1 MPGHVMKAPGRE
13 NIREQ
18 LFKSPLPYL
27 SQVFGQTGINKQC
40 RLRSDTT
47 ERGVGSE
54 PTLLV
59 IHPSVFL
66 DTCSTL
72 DLFQF

>member
-1 MPGHVMKAPGRE
+1 MNIHHFGFHMPGHVMKAPGRE

-27 SQVFGQTGINKQC
+27 SQVLGQTGMNKQC
-40 RLRSDTT
+40 RFRSDTA

-54 PTLLV
+54 PALLV
-59 IHPSVFL
+59 IHPCGF
-66 DTCSTL
+66 
-72 DLFQF
+72 